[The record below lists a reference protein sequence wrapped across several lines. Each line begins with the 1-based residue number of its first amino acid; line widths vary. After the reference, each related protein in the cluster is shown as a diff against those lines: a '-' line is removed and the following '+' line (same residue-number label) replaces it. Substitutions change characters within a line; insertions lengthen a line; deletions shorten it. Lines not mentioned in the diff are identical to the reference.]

1 MSHYHIVIMSVE
13 TQVATCT
20 ENYNMWKAKALSIS
34 DVYQSRKA
42 VERAFF
48 WMELRSAFLFLMS
61 IEKTAGNDKE
71 IKDKLIRAKLNLSK
85 KLSDYL
91 REMIRE
97 MS

>member
-20 ENYNMWKAKALSIS
+20 ENYNMWKTKALSTS
-34 DVYQSRKA
+34 DVYQARKA

-48 WMELRSAFLFLMS
+48 WMELRSAFLFLMT
-61 IEKTAGNDKE
+61 IEKTASSKE
-71 IKDKLIRAKLNLSK
+71 VKDKLIRAKLNLSK

-91 REMIRE
+91 KEIIRE